1 MPGWRARSRPWW
13 GPAWGSTGWPSTSGR
28 SPRSPS
34 RRGRESPVATSP
46 RRRSA
51 RAAWGAPPRAR
62 RGAGRRPA
70 APPGSGGG
78 HRGLGHETVPDSAW
92 PEATGPSS
100 GDVPVLS
107 RIAHDRGHLARSL
120 PDPTG
125 GRPVRVL
132 TIDGER
138 TVPVQEDAAGPRLM
152 WDEQTVLPAGAVYL
166 GEADG
171 VPYAAV
177 RGERSLTVDGRPV
190 DAWAGLREI
199 GADLDDLDA
208 GLLVQAVGIL
218 EWHDRHRFSPLTGA
232 PTTVERAGW
241 VQRDPTTGTEFFPRT
256 DPAVIMLVHDGA
268 DRVVLGRQAVWPPG
282 RFSILAGFVEPGES
296 AEAAVAR
303 EVAEEVGL
311 QVTDIR
317 YVGSQPWPFPQ
328 SLMLGFVAR
337 AESGDTLRLDP
348 DEIEEARWSPRDD
361 LPWGAAPRALPPPV
375 SIARH
380 ILDRW
385 IA

>member
-1 MPGWRARSRPWW
+1 M
-13 GPAWGSTGWPSTSGR
+13 
-28 SPRSPS
+28 
-34 RRGRESPVATSP
+34 
-46 RRRSA
+46 
-51 RAAWGAPPRAR
+51 
-62 RGAGRRPA
+62 
-70 APPGSGGG
+70 
-78 HRGLGHETVPDSAW
+78 TVPASAW
-92 PEATGPSS
+92 PEGSEPSR

-107 RIAHDRGHLARSL
+107 RVAHDRAHLARSL

-132 TIDGER
+132 TVDAQR
-138 TVPVQEDAAGPRLM
+138 AVPVSEGPHGPELV
-152 WDEQTVLPAGAVYL
+152 WDEQPELPLGAVYL

-177 RGERSLTVDGRPV
+177 RGERSLTVNGRPV
-190 DAWAGLREI
+190 DAWSGLREV
-199 GADLDDLDA
+199 GADLEDLDA
-208 GLLVQAVGIL
+208 GLLVQAIGIL
-218 EWHDRHRFSPLTGA
+218 EWHDRHRFSPLTGNA
-232 PTTVERAGW
+232 TMIERAGW
-241 VQRDPTTGTEFFPRT
+241 VQRDPDTGTEFFPRT

-311 QVTDIR
+311 RVTDIR

-337 AESGDTLRLDP
+337 AEGEDTLVPDP
-348 DEIEEARWSPRDD
+348 TEIEEARWFTREELVRGEGP
-361 LPWGAAPRALPPPV
+361 AALPPPV

-385 IA
+385 LKDELPPTPR

>member
-1 MPGWRARSRPWW
+1 M
-13 GPAWGSTGWPSTSGR
+13 
-28 SPRSPS
+28 
-34 RRGRESPVATSP
+34 
-46 RRRSA
+46 
-51 RAAWGAPPRAR
+51 
-62 RGAGRRPA
+62 
-70 APPGSGGG
+70 
-78 HRGLGHETVPDSAW
+78 TVPESAW
-92 PEATGPSS
+92 PEDAGPSQ
-100 GDVPVLS
+100 GEVPVLS
-107 RIAHDRGHLARSL
+107 RVAHDRSHLARSL

-132 TIDGER
+132 TVDAQR
-138 TVPVQEDAAGPRLM
+138 TVPVSEGPTGPQLV
-152 WDEQTVLPAGAVYL
+152 WDEQPELPLGAVYL

-177 RGERSLTVDGRPV
+177 RGERSLTVNGRPV
-190 DAWAGLREI
+190 DTWSGLREV
-199 GADLDDLDA
+199 GADLEDLDA
-208 GLLVQAVGIL
+208 GLLVEAIGIL
-218 EWHDRHRFSPLTGA
+218 EWHERNRFSPLTGTA
-232 PTTVERAGW
+232 TTIERAGW
-241 VQRDPTTGTEFFPRT
+241 SQRDPSTGTEIFPRT

-311 QVTDIR
+311 RVTDIQ

-337 AESGDTLRLDP
+337 AEGGDTLVLDP
-348 DEIEEARWSPRDD
+348 TEIEEARWFTREE
-361 LPWGAAPRALPPPV
+361 LIRGAGPAALPPPV

-385 IA
+385 VAGEFS